1 LRHATTRIRR
11 QHAPD
16 FRLLFALVD
25 YIVAFPERLHHPK
38 EDEHLFR
45 ALARRC
51 ADARPLLAELSAEH
65 ARGDELIG
73 TLRGALARYA
83 REGMAAFE
91 PFAAAVD
98 DYAAFHGRHM
108 GREEELVLPL
118 AQRHLSADDWA
129 SMDAA
134 FRANDN
140 PRAGL
145 PPKVHV
151 DALFRRVLDL
161 LPAHAGAGTPA
172 PLP

>member
-1 LRHATTRIRR
+1 MRQATARIRG

-73 TLRGALARYA
+73 TLSGALARYA

-108 GREEELVLPL
+108 GKEEELVLPL
-118 AQRHLSADDWA
+118 AQRQLSADDWA
-129 SMDAA
+129 SIDAA

-140 PRAGL
+140 PRAGMS
-145 PPKVHV
+145 PKAHV

-161 LPAHAGAGTPA
+161 LPAHASAGTPA
-172 PLP
+172 PVP